1 MPDKVSLDRLRDFL
15 KTVPPFNLLPR
26 NVIEEIV
33 RNLII
38 EYFPKEDIILD
49 PERGPTQ
56 FLYIIRSGGVRILSR
71 EKDKNREK
79 KVFDYRDEGEFFG
92 FVSLLSGEPSPFT
105 IVAEEDTI
113 CYLLK
118 KDLFKRL
125 LAEHP
130 NFLLYFTGGPSKG
143 VRLFQSG
150 ITVFDTPPKTDLE
163 VGQILF
169 TCQVKDVMRSPVHTC
184 SPEQKVVD
192 VARLMTN
199 TNVGSIIVVNETGVP
214 IGIMTDEDLRVKLL
228 ATGNLANVSVKDVM
242 SKPVQSVSSESFC
255 FEAFLSMTDKRIK
268 YLTVM
273 DQENLIGIISE
284 HDLMLIQGNNPV
296 AITKQIGQAANIN
309 QLVIVRNRIEQMMKV
324 IFKHG
329 GTAKEMCELVT
340 SLNDHLTQKIILL
353 DEKEMIQE
361 GWGPPPVPYSWVALG
376 SEGRREQT
384 LLTDQDNAIVF
395 SDGDLESGKEV
406 QDYFLRLAE
415 KVVSGLERCGF
426 PRCKGGMMAVNPQW
440 CQPYRVWKDYFRNWI
455 LRSDDSPLQVMIH
468 SIFLDLRCLY
478 GEEEFVKGLIDFVSE
493 CLRQPGPFLRDLAEN
508 AIYNR
513 PPLGFFKKLVV
524 EKTGEHKNQLNLK
537 NRGLTPLVEA
547 VRVLALDKGIL
558 ETNTFDRISM
568 LLEKGVFSQ
577 EEAGVLKEAFNV
589 LMLLRLRHHAKVINQ
604 GKKPDNFINPDE
616 LSLIQRTMLKEA
628 FKAIDQLQD
637 ELETHF
643 GLIKVI

>member
-1 MPDKVSLDRLRDFL
+1 MPDKMSLDRLRDFL
-15 KTVPPFNLLPR
+15 KTVPPFNLLPGT
-26 NVIEEIV
+26 VIEEIV
-33 RNLII
+33 RNLVI
-38 EYFPKEDIILD
+38 EYFPREDIILD

-71 EKDKNREK
+71 EKDKDREK
-79 KVFDYRDEGEFFG
+79 KVIDYRDEGEFFG
-92 FVSLLSGEPSPFT
+92 FISLLSGEPSPFT

-118 KDLFKRL
+118 KDLFKKL

-130 NFLLYFTGGPSKG
+130 SFLLYFTGGPSKG
-143 VRLFQSG
+143 FRLFQSD
-150 ITVFDTPPKTDLE
+150 TVLDPPQKTDSE
-163 VGQILF
+163 VGPILF
-169 TCQVKDVMRSPVHTC
+169 TCQVKDVMRSPVVTC

-199 TNVGSIIVVNETGVP
+199 TNVGSIIVVDEAGSP

-228 ATGNLANVSVKDVM
+228 ATGNLVNVSVKEVM
-242 SKPVQSVSSESFC
+242 SKPIKSISSESFC
-255 FEAFLSMTDKRIK
+255 FEAFLSMTDERIK

-273 DQENLIGIISE
+273 DKEDLIGIISE
-284 HDLMLIQGNNPV
+284 HDLVLVQGNNPV
-296 AITKQIGQAANIN
+296 AITKQIGQAANID
-309 QLVIVRNRIEQMMKV
+309 QLVIVRNRIEQVMKV
-324 IFKHG
+324 IFRHG

-340 SLNDHLTQKIILL
+340 SLNDHLTQKVILL
-353 DEKEMIQE
+353 AESEMIQE

-384 LLTDQDNAIVF
+384 LVTDQDNAIVF
-395 SDGDLESGKEV
+395 SDGDLGSEKEV

-415 KVVSGLERCGF
+415 KVISGLERSGF

-478 GEEEFVKGLIDFVSE
+478 GEKELVESLIGFISG

-547 VRVLALDKGIL
+547 VRVLALDEGIF
-558 ETNTFDRISM
+558 ETNTLDRISI
-568 LLEKGVFSQ
+568 LLDKGVFSQ
-577 EEAGVLKEAFNV
+577 EEADVLKEAFNV
-589 LMLLRLRHHAKVINQ
+589 LMLLRLRHHATAINQ
-604 GKKPDNFINPDE
+604 GEDPDNFINPVE